1 MHIWQFIAMT
11 LTKAYK
17 YFKNYRLNDKENFV
31 FLQKHLIF
39 IEKN

>member
-31 FLQKHLIF
+31 FF
-39 IEKN
+39 TETSDFY